1 MRDYV
6 EKDFY
11 KTLGVPKDASADT
24 IKKAYRKLARELH
37 PDKNPGDG
45 KAEQRF
51 KEVSEAYDV
60 LSDEAKRREYDE
72 ARSLFGAG
80 GLRRGG
86 GAGGAGVRVGPGG
99 PLCGGAGAARGGDG
113 WGGLSTGGGG
123 AGGRRG
129 RTTGLRGADVETE
142 ATLDFAEAVNGVTVP
157 LRLSSPGP
165 CHTCFGTGARP
176 GTTPRQCPRCG
187 GQG

>member
-11 KTLGVPKDASADT
+11 KTLGVPKDASTDA

-37 PDKNPGDG
+37 PDKNPGDT

-60 LSDEAKRREYDE
+60 LSDTKKRQEYDE

-80 GLRRGG
+80 GLRMPGGGGGGGQVDLGDVLG
-86 GAGGAGVRVGPGG
+86 GAGDRPGG
-99 PLCGGAGAARGGDG
+99 PLRG
-113 WGGLSTGGGG
+113 
-123 AGGRRG
+123 
-129 RTTGLRGADVETE
+129 
-142 ATLDFAEAVNGVTVP
+142 P
-157 LRLSSPGP
+157 
-165 CHTCFGTGARP
+165 
-176 GTTPRQCPRCG
+176 
-187 GQG
+187 